1 MVWTIFSTSSADE
14 TVLFAIKSGR
24 GFAAIDSL
32 NFPIGSYAENG
43 PGTPVWVTEET
54 KNPAP
59 WGISKPEGSYTL
71 GTFPAFCV
79 VGCTFSPEIAHE
91 YGRILANDAIL
102 GGKPM
107 MWLPGANTH
116 RTPYNGRSEQY
127 YSEDPVLTG
136 VITMEA
142 AMGAIAKGGIVTA
155 KHFAFN
161 DQEMH
166 RSGVGTFMTEQRAR
180 EVELRAFQIPFEA
193 SKYDTAEKDAGML
206 GVMTSFSK
214 LGGIECTVNE
224 GLLSG
229 ILAGEWNYNGYI
241 VSDLKDDLDLM
252 PQAFLAGLG
261 GYDWRT
267 ESDDIDP
274 YKDVEF
280 FRYDAELLKA
290 MKEVCHQKMY
300 VFANSS
306 FMNTV
311 NTSTHTVWNMT
322 WWRMAYIVGIAASAA
337 LTLIALVL
345 YAIAAAKNN
354 KKERD

>member
-1 MVWTIFSTSSADE
+1 
-14 TVLFAIKSGR
+14 
-24 GFAAIDSL
+24 
-32 NFPIGSYAENG
+32 
-43 PGTPVWVTEET
+43 
-54 KNPAP
+54 
-59 WGISKPEGSYTL
+59 
-71 GTFPAFCV
+71 
-79 VGCTFSPEIAHE
+79 
-91 YGRILANDAIL
+91 
-102 GGKPM
+102 

-136 VITMEA
+136 AITMEA
-142 AMGAIAKGGIVTA
+142 AVAALSKGGIVTA

-193 SKYDTAEKDAGML
+193 RKYDTAEKNVGML

-214 LGGIECTVNE
+214 LGGVECTVNT
-224 GLLSG
+224 GLLTG
-229 ILAGEWNYNGYI
+229 ILHGEWDYKGYM

-252 PQAFLAGLG
+252 PQAFKAGLG

-267 ESDDIDP
+267 EADDIDP
-274 YKDVEF
+274 YKDVKF

-300 VFANSS
+300 AFANSS
-306 FMNTV
+306 FMNRV
-311 NTSTHTVWNMT
+311 GADVVTVWNMT
-322 WWRMAYIVGIAASAA
+322 WWRAAYMVGMYASAA
-337 LTLIALVL
+337 LLALSVGMYIASV
-345 YAIAAAKNN
+345 AINK
-354 KKERD
+354 KKERG

>member
-1 MVWTIFSTSSADE
+1 M
-14 TVLFAIKSGR
+14 
-24 GFAAIDSL
+24 
-32 NFPIGSYAENG
+32 
-43 PGTPVWVTEET
+43 
-54 KNPAP
+54 
-59 WGISKPEGSYTL
+59 
-71 GTFPAFCV
+71 
-79 VGCTFSPEIAHE
+79 
-91 YGRILANDAIL
+91 LANDAIL

-127 YSEDPVLTG
+127 FSEDPVLTG
-136 VITMEA
+136 VTTMEA
-142 AMGAIAKGGIVTA
+142 AMGALSKGGIVTA

-180 EVELRAFQIPFEA
+180 EIELRAFQIPFESA
-193 SKYDTAEKDAGML
+193 KYDTEDKDTGML

-214 LGGIECTVNE
+214 LGGLECTVNE
-224 GLLSG
+224 GLLTG
-229 ILAGEWNYNGYI
+229 ILAEEWGYNGYM

-267 ESDDIDP
+267 AADDLDP
-274 YKDVEF
+274 YSSVEF

-300 VFANSS
+300 AFANSS
-306 FMNTV
+306 FMNSIS
-311 NTSTHTVWNMT
+311 TSTHTVWNLT
-322 WWRMAYIVGIAASAA
+322 WWRAAYIGGITLFGLLTVASAA
-337 LTLIALVL
+337 LYILTETKSRKGGKSNLG
-345 YAIAAAKNN
+345 
-354 KKERD
+354 KECA